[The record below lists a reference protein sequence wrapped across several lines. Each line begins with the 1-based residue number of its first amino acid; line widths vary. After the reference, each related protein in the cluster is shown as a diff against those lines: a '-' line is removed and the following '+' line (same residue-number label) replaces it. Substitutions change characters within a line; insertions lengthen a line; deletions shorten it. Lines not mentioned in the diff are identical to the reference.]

1 MSGRVCLGTIGSE
14 GLTDPNTHI
23 IPNDDLIQDLPSVVG
38 DDPAN
43 AIQFFRLEDEL
54 EAPSRWKHTKT

>member
-1 MSGRVCLGTIGSE
+1 MSVRACLVTMASQ

-23 IPNDDLIQDLPSVVG
+23 TPHDGLIQDLSPVVG

-43 AIQFFRLEDEL
+43 TIQLFRLEDEL
-54 EAPSRWKHTKT
+54 EASSRWKHAKT

>member
-1 MSGRVCLGTIGSE
+1 MWGRVCQGTIGSE

-23 IPNDDLIQDLPSVVG
+23 IPNEGLIHDLPSVVD

-43 AIQFFRLEDEL
+43 AIPFFRLEDEL
-54 EAPSRWKHTKT
+54 EAPSRWKHAKT